1 MPSTLVPLAEL
12 VRRGGVY
19 FNIAGANPTE
29 ALTEAIRVLG
39 LPSGIDRERLLA
51 AVLEREK
58 LMPTAIGKGA
68 AIPHPR
74 NPILSDPE
82 LQRVAVFFLKKPMPY
97 GAPDRKPVSVLFLI
111 LSSDARSHLG
121 ILSSLSELCQ
131 SESFVAFLSSRPS
144 TAELSA
150 RISAIEQSLPGEIAP
165 ASEA

>member
-1 MPSTLVPLAEL
+1 MPSNPVPLAEL

-19 FNIAGANPTE
+19 FNIAGTNPVE

-39 LPSGIDRERLLA
+39 LPPGIDRERLLA

-58 LMPTAIGKGA
+58 LMPTAIGNGA

-121 ILSSLSELCQ
+121 TLSSLSELCQ
-131 SESFVAFLSSRPS
+131 AESFIAFLASRPS
-144 TAELSA
+144 TAELTA
-150 RISAIEQSLPGEIAP
+150 RIAGLEDRPPESSIPV
-165 ASEA
+165 